1 MKIHM
6 AALVAAGLALGTLPA
21 RADAPNADQLARIEA
36 TLKAAGYVS
45 WSKDIEFDDKMWE
58 VDDARKVANGPECDL
73 KISPD
78 AYQIVET
85 DC

>member
-6 AALVAAGLALGTLPA
+6 AALVAAGLALSALPA
-21 RADAPNADQLARIEA
+21 RAEAPNADQLARIEA

-58 VDDARKVANGPECDL
+58 VDDARKVANGPDCDL

-78 AYQIVET
+78 SYQIVKT